1 MHTTWLCY
9 AYRWEDQALVVSSW
23 LPLIGIWK
31 RPTCC
36 KQIKRLILADISF
49 YYDVL
54 IQCSSAYVFAS
65 SYCLLFCSVVAS
77 NGLWVAP
84 GNSEEVAA
92 ALSQALRNSLERYS
106 CIFLIIVAVR
116 NHRYFCWLDMNIPGF
131 FLVQITKRA
140 FVCKVWWCFYKI
152 QPPYKKS
159 KQL

>member
-106 CIFLIIVAVR
+106 CIFFNNCCSKKPSIFLLVG
-116 NHRYFCWLDMNIPGF
+116 HEYPCF